1 MILFLSSNNFNLLSS
16 YYITK
21 YSFISNHNREH
32 KESMAN
38 LRKLLS
44 SQRKALRHRRN
55 LINIQ
60 ITILSWW
67 TEFFCYSCLFL
78 ASYLLGHE
86 NNIIVY
92 CMQTLSLILYFIVL
106 PCIILINDSNVKA
119 QISDTECYIK
129 ILTMFNCQYSNSN
142 EDESSS

>member
-1 MILFLSSNNFNLLSS
+1 MTKYSSIFSKYTREHKKSMTNLRNLLS
-16 YYITK
+16 
-21 YSFISNHNREH
+21 
-32 KESMAN
+32 AP
-38 LRKLLS
+38 
-44 SQRKALRHRRN
+44 RKALRHRRN

-92 CMQTLSLILYFIVL
+92 SMQTLSLILYFIVL
-106 PCIILINDSNVKA
+106 PCIILINDTNVKA
-119 QISDTECYIK
+119 QLSDTDCYIK

-142 EDESSS
+142 DDESSS

>member
-1 MILFLSSNNFNLLSS
+1 M
-16 YYITK
+16 YYLTK
-21 YSFISNHNREH
+21 YSFISSHIREH
-32 KESMAN
+32 KESMTN
-38 LRKLLS
+38 LRNLLS

-92 CMQTLSLILYFIVL
+92 CMQTFSLILYFIVL

-129 ILTMFNCQYSNSN
+129 ILRMFNCQYSNSN

>member
-1 MILFLSSNNFNLLSS
+1 M
-16 YYITK
+16 TK
-21 YSFISNHNREH
+21 YSFVSNHIREH
-32 KESMAN
+32 KESMTN
-38 LRKLLS
+38 LRHLLS